1 MKKNLSLKTLMKEVS
16 RWFMKD
22 DQTWIF
28 SSFINKGSVDCVT
41 LLLRDI
47 ATPKVKTRFLLFS
60 LILHNKTI
68 SKHTLHFEAV
78 QARNSAWIIFIQYI
92 HCIPVMTC
100 SAIVN
105 KLALP
110 KVDITYVIHLHS
122 PSI

>member
-60 LILHNKTI
+60 IILHNKTI
-68 SKHTLHFEAV
+68 TQYQSTHFTWKLYRPE
-78 QARNSAWIIFIQYI
+78 NLLGLFLYSIYI
-92 HCIPVMTC
+92 VSM
-100 SAIVN
+100 
-105 KLALP
+105 
-110 KVDITYVIHLHS
+110 
-122 PSI
+122 